1 MRVQFSNW
9 TFYNGRDLKGYLL
22 DFSLVDIGFCRVYP
36 EDSPALTIF
45 YFCCFYISDTILIY
59 LPLRIVR
66 KKVKTSRQMFHY
78 YLSLKSFKKSIM
90 NWLR

>member
-36 EDSPALTIF
+36 DDTPEDNIRN
-45 YFCCFYISDTILIY
+45 FCF
-59 LPLRIVR
+59 
-66 KKVKTSRQMFHY
+66 
-78 YLSLKSFKKSIM
+78 
-90 NWLR
+90 

>member
-36 EDSPALTIF
+36 DDSPVSGLIQPEYLLF
-45 YFCCFYISDTILIY
+45 LFLKYFRHYINF
-59 LPLRIVR
+59 LR
-66 KKVKTSRQMFHY
+66 F
-78 YLSLKSFKKSIM
+78 
-90 NWLR
+90 

>member
-36 EDSPALTIF
+36 DDSPALNICNF
-45 YFCCFYISDTILIY
+45 YF
-59 LPLRIVR
+59 
-66 KKVKTSRQMFHY
+66 
-78 YLSLKSFKKSIM
+78 
-90 NWLR
+90 